1 VAAFLFL
8 GHTIPMEHSHPDHFL
23 LGTIVR
29 THGVR
34 GDVLALLD
42 TDTPNRYK
50 SMKEVF
56 VESAGVLKHYAVSKV
71 SINAGQSTATL
82 HLTGI
87 EDMNAAETL
96 LKHKLYLPLSSL
108 PKLRGKKFYFH
119 EVIGYTVVD
128 AIKGTLGPI
137 TTVYERSDQPVIECD
152 LQGKS
157 ILFPVHDD
165 LIRKI
170 DREEKQFHV
179 QLPEGLIDIYLE
191 D

>member
-1 VAAFLFL
+1 
-8 GHTIPMEHSHPDHFL
+8 MEHSHPDHFL

-42 TDTPNRYK
+42 TDSPGRYK

-56 VESAGVLKHYAVSKV
+56 VETGGVLKHYPVSKV
-71 SINAGQSTATL
+71 SIATGQNTATL
-82 HLTGI
+82 HLAGI
-87 EDMNAAETL
+87 DDMNAAETL
-96 LKHKLYLPLSSL
+96 LKHKLYLPLGSL

-119 EVIGYTVVD
+119 EVIGFTVVD
-128 AIKGTLGPI
+128 AVKGTLGPI
-137 TTVYERSDQPVIECD
+137 TTVYERSEQPVIECD
-152 LQGKS
+152 VQGKS

-170 DREEKQFHV
+170 DREEKCFHV
-179 QLPEGLIDIYLE
+179 ELPEGLIDIYLE